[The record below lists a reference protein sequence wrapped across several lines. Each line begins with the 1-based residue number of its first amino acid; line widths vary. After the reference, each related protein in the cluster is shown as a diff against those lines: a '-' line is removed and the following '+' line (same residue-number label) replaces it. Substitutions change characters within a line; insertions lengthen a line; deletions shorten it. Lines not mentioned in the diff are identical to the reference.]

1 MTPPRLSR
9 RSWFVL
15 AGSGTALAALTALW
29 RRRDA
34 AAEAAVAADPIDSLV
49 DHDGWI
55 VTLEERQALVRRK
68 PR

>member
-1 MTPPRLSR
+1 MKTPRLSR
-9 RSWFVL
+9 RSWFVV
-15 AGSGTALAALTALW
+15 AGSGTVLAALTAVW

-34 AAEAAVAADPIDSLV
+34 AAEAAVAADPPDPLV

-55 VTLEERQALVRRK
+55 VTLEDRQALARRE